1 MSKYDEA
8 VVINYLYKNG
18 IRLKENSKVI
28 DIKSGSV
35 GIKTLG
41 MLDYLE
47 KECNYIIRY
56 IKEK

>member
-1 MSKYDEA
+1 MSKYSEDE
-8 VVINYLYKNG
+8 VMNYLYRNG

-28 DIKSGSV
+28 DVKSGNV

-47 KECNYIIRY
+47 KECNYVIRFN
-56 IKEK
+56 KEK

>member
-28 DIKSGSV
+28 DVKSGSV

-56 IKEK
+56 SKEK